1 MQSNAYV
8 PRKLHRTRP
17 TTKLRTQQHRM
28 DKLRKATMDHQLQR
42 RMHRKLT
49 YSIDRN
55 SYPQNNTLLETNF
68 TIRSLRPDGLG
79 IMQQDLLNF
88 LKKLHSRAGRII
100 YRLPW
105 DISSENVLERAGWVP
120 LSAMYKNRLAQFV
133 YRVVNGLLPQEM
145 LRLFRTKATRYNLK
159 NRHALIYTSKTRD
172 KLFEKLN
179 SLSRSHLVEQLT
191 SEHKISW
198 WQRQF

>member
-1 MQSNAYV
+1 MHRNLVNLLCWSQLFLPTKQLQEVYFKVILPSVLYSQTVWGSCNKTCLY
-8 PRKLHRTRP
+8 RLEKLHARD
-17 TTKLRTQQHRM
+17 M
-28 DKLRKATMDHQLQR
+28 
-42 RMHRKLT
+42 
-49 YSIDRN
+49 
-55 SYPQNNTLLETNF
+55 
-68 TIRSLRPDGLG
+68 
-79 IMQQDLLNF
+79 
-88 LKKLHSRAGRII
+88 
-100 YRLPW
+100 
-105 DISSENVLERAGWVP
+105 SSENMLERAGWVP

-191 SEHKISW
+191 SEHEISW
-198 WQRQF
+198 WHRQF